1 MNSKKKKLCLYASF
15 LIIIFR
21 YLILVISYYFQIDS
35 DIESDTSVF
44 DVKSP
49 TRENGRRSSTST
61 NNNNP
66 LPGDTTP
73 TPGSPTKA
81 VRSNSE
87 SQNTPEK
94 KCVTTMSGNN
104 IAWYYQNFRF
114 EFRSSLKNLWDSA
127 QRFWWI
133 PHPIEKWSEELT
145 SNEPWNDASTEDKL
159 QWGIKLSIRITI
171 KKKHLMRWHRSL
183 KRYHFKKV
191 IKILWLFF
199 LSRIN
204 ERQSKRPRENFK
216 RENQW

>member
-1 MNSKKKKLCLYASF
+1 
-15 LIIIFR
+15 
-21 YLILVISYYFQIDS
+21 
-35 DIESDTSVF
+35 
-44 DVKSP
+44 
-49 TRENGRRSSTST
+49 
-61 NNNNP
+61 
-66 LPGDTTP
+66 
-73 TPGSPTKA
+73 
-81 VRSNSE
+81 
-87 SQNTPEK
+87 
-94 KCVTTMSGNN
+94 MSGNN

-171 KKKHLMRWHRSL
+171 KKKHLMRWHRGL

-191 IKILWLFF
+191 IKILWLFFF

-216 RENQW
+216 REPVINVPTNENIHLKKEQSPDRRKFIEEAQNAIQLVKKKAERSLCCHANCSDYFHCSDRTVNVCNDRFVAGIIIRFF